1 MDKVII
7 DLSAWWREM
16 WSCTWYQPDG
26 WIGNLCKGLKDDDD
40 EDGHK
45 NVYAPQLMVI
55 FTTRIFKI

>member
-1 MDKVII
+1 M
-7 DLSAWWREM
+7 SAWWREM